1 MDYKEISHKVA
12 QLAEQVGLKLMQY
25 RRENAVQVEV
35 KGKHD
40 FVTQMDKYSERLLVE
55 GLSTILPEAGY
66 IAEEG
71 TRTDRGEKYN
81 WIIDPIDG
89 TTNFIHG
96 VPPHAIS
103 IALMEDQ
110 RIVVGVIYELCGRE
124 LFVSSLGGG
133 AFLNGQQ
140 IHVSSTPKVADSLV
154 STGFPY
160 SNYER
165 MQQYMQLFM
174 HLTHNSAGLRRHG
187 SAATDLAYVAAG
199 RFDAFFEYDLK
210 PYDVA
215 AGVLLVTEAGGRVAD
230 FTGGD
235 NYIFGREIVASNALI
250 FDEFMIPTKEA
261 FSKK

>member
-1 MDYKEISHKVA
+1 MDYKIIAQQVA
-12 QLAEQVGLKLMQY
+12 ELAKEVGLKLMQY
-25 RRENAVQVEV
+25 RKENAVQVEI

-40 FVTQMDKYSERLLVE
+40 FVTQMDKYSEKLLVE
-55 GLSTILPEAGY
+55 GLSQILPEAGY

-81 WIIDPIDG
+81 WVIDPIDG

-103 IALMEDQ
+103 VALMEGE
-110 RIVVGVIYELCGRE
+110 RVVVGVIYELCGKE

-133 AFLNGQQ
+133 AFLNGEQM
-140 IHVSSTPKVADSLV
+140 HVSRTRTVEESLV

-160 SNYER
+160 SNFER
-165 MQQYMQLFM
+165 LQQYMKLFM
-174 HLTHNSAGLRRHG
+174 HFTHHSSGLRRHG

-215 AGVLLVTEAGGRVAD
+215 AGVLLVTEAGGKVSD
-230 FTGGD
+230 FAGGD
-235 NYIFGREIVASNALI
+235 NYIFGREIVATNGNI
-250 FDEFMIPTKEA
+250 YDEFMIPTKEA
-261 FSKK
+261 FGK

>member
-1 MDYKEISHKVA
+1 MDYKILSQQVA
-12 QLAEQVGLKLMQY
+12 ELAKEVGAKLMQY
-25 RRENAVQVEV
+25 RKENAVQVEV

-40 FVTQMDKYSERLLVE
+40 FVTQMDKYSEKLLVE
-55 GLSTILPEAGY
+55 GLSKLLPEAGY

-103 IALMEDQ
+103 IALMENDK
-110 RIVVGVIYELCGRE
+110 IVVGVIYELCGKE
-124 LFVSSLGGG
+124 LFSSSLGGG
-133 AFLNGQQ
+133 AYLNEEQ
-140 IHVSSTPKVADSLV
+140 IYVSKTPTVGDSLV

-160 SNYER
+160 SNFER
-165 MQQYMQLFM
+165 MQQYMKLFM

-215 AGVLLVTEAGGRVAD
+215 AGVLLVTEAGGKVAD
-230 FTGGD
+230 FAGGE
-235 NYIFGREIVASNALI
+235 NYIFGREIVATNGII
-250 FDEFMIPTKEA
+250 FDEFMIPTKAA
-261 FSKK
+261 FDK

>member
-1 MDYKEISHKVA
+1 MKLTEGIVKIVKEAS
-12 QLAEQVGLKLMQY
+12 KLMLTDHFEIESKSGV
-25 RRENAVQVEV
+25 ENIVTSSDIAVQSFLV
-35 KGKHD
+35 KELCAYIPGSS
-40 FVTQMDKYSERLLVE
+40 V
-55 GLSTILPEAGY
+55 LSG
-66 IAEEG
+66 EEG
-71 TRTDRGEKYN
+71 MQESGDVEYL

-133 AFLNGQQ
+133 AYLNGQQ

-235 NYIFGREIVASNALI
+235 NYIFGREIVASNSLI
-250 FDEFMIPTKEA
+250 FDEFMVPTKEA
-261 FSKK
+261 FSK

>member
-1 MDYKEISHKVA
+1 MDYKKISQEVA
-12 QLAEQVGLKLMQY
+12 KLAQEVGLKLMQY
-25 RRENAVQVEV
+25 RKENAVEVEV

-40 FVTQMDKYSERLLVE
+40 FVTQMDKYSEKILVE
-55 GLSTILPEAGY
+55 GLSVILPEAGY

-81 WIIDPIDG
+81 WVIDPIDG

-103 IALMEDQ
+103 IALMEGQ
-110 RIVVGVIYELCGRE
+110 CIVVGVIYELCGKE

-133 AFLNGQQ
+133 AYLNGEQ
-140 IHVSSTPKVADSLV
+140 IHVSKTGKVADSLV

-165 MQQYMQLFM
+165 MHQYMQLFM

-215 AGVLLVTEAGGRVAD
+215 AGVLLVTEAGGRVSD
-230 FTGGD
+230 FMGGSD
-235 NYIFGREIVASNALI
+235 YIFGREIVATNGQI
-250 FDEFMIPTKEA
+250 YDEFMVPTKEA
-261 FSKK
+261 FGQR

>member
-1 MDYKEISHKVA
+1 MDYKILSQQVA
-12 QLAEQVGLKLMQY
+12 ELAKEVGAKLMQY
-25 RRENAVQVEV
+25 RKENAVQVEV

-40 FVTQMDKYSERLLVE
+40 FVTQMDKYSEKLLVE
-55 GLSTILPEAGY
+55 GLSKLLPEAGY

-103 IALMEDQ
+103 IALMEDDK
-110 RIVVGVIYELCGRE
+110 IVVGVIYELCGKE

-133 AFLNGQQ
+133 AYLNGEQ
-140 IHVSSTPKVADSLV
+140 IHVSKTPTVGDALI

-160 SNYER
+160 SNFER
-165 MQQYMQLFM
+165 LQQYMKLFM
-174 HLTHNSAGLRRHG
+174 HFTHNSAGLRRHG

-215 AGVLLVTEAGGRVAD
+215 AGVLLVTEAGGKVAD
-230 FTGGD
+230 FAGGG
-235 NYIFGREIVASNALI
+235 NYIFGREIVATNGNI

-261 FSKK
+261 FNK

>member
-1 MDYKEISHKVA
+1 MDYKILSQQVA
-12 QLAEQVGLKLMQY
+12 ELAKEVGAKLMRY
-25 RRENAVQVEV
+25 RKENAVQVEV

-40 FVTQMDKYSERLLVE
+40 FVTQMDKYSEKLLVE
-55 GLSTILPEAGY
+55 GLSKLLPEAGY

-103 IALMEDQ
+103 IALMENDK
-110 RIVVGVIYELCGRE
+110 IVVGVIYELCGKE
-124 LFVSSLGGG
+124 LFSSSLGGG
-133 AFLNGQQ
+133 AYLNGEQ
-140 IHVSSTPKVADSLV
+140 IYVSKTPTVGDSLV

-160 SNYER
+160 SNFER
-165 MQQYMQLFM
+165 MQQYMKLFM

-199 RFDAFFEYDLK
+199 RFDAFYEYDLK

-215 AGVLLVTEAGGRVAD
+215 AGVLLVTEAGGKVAD
-230 FTGGD
+230 FAGGE
-235 NYIFGREIVASNALI
+235 NYIFGREIVATNGII
-250 FDEFMIPTKEA
+250 FDEFMIPTKVA
-261 FSKK
+261 FDK

>member
-1 MDYKEISHKVA
+1 MDYKILSQQVA
-12 QLAEQVGLKLMQY
+12 ELAKEVGAKLMQY
-25 RRENAVQVEV
+25 RKENAVQVEV

-40 FVTQMDKYSERLLVE
+40 FVTQMDKYSEKLLVE
-55 GLSTILPEAGY
+55 GLSKLLPEAGY

-71 TRTDRGEKYN
+71 TRTDRGEIYN

-103 IALMEDQ
+103 IALMENDK
-110 RIVVGVIYELCGRE
+110 IVVGVIYELCGKE
-124 LFVSSLGGG
+124 LFSSSLGGG
-133 AFLNGQQ
+133 AYLNGEQ
-140 IHVSSTPKVADSLV
+140 IYVSKTPTVGDSLV

-160 SNYER
+160 SNFER
-165 MQQYMQLFM
+165 MQQYMKLFM

-215 AGVLLVTEAGGRVAD
+215 AGVLLVTEAGGKVAD
-230 FTGGD
+230 FAGGE
-235 NYIFGREIVASNALI
+235 NYIFGREIVATNGII
-250 FDEFMIPTKEA
+250 FDEFMIPTKAA
-261 FSKK
+261 FDK